1 MPPPSADAAGSRSA
15 SIWLTSADGAGAVG
29 RWDRLMVFGAL
40 NLAAAVCFLIC
51 FGLSFILVTVYRKFA
66 IVYVSPLP
74 SPRRPLVQATSCPA
88 STAAGLSPAGMRLP
102 PSTHRG

>member
-1 MPPPSADAAGSRSA
+1 
-15 SIWLTSADGAGAVG
+15 
-29 RWDRLMVFGAL
+29 MVFGAL

-66 IVYVSPLP
+66 IVYVSP
-74 SPRRPLVQATSCPA
+74 RRPLVQATSCPA
-88 STAAGLSPAGMRLP
+88 STAAGLPPAGMRLP